1 MRIRLDI
8 LRSERG
14 LTLVEIMV
22 ASAILMVI
30 ALTVSTLMYNASTRQ
45 SLIEERARSVEELQN
60 TATTMRL
67 KPVAP

>member
-45 SLIEERARSVEELQN
+45 SLIEERARVVEDLQN
-60 TATTMRL
+60 TATTIRL